1 MTYSVDLRKRVVE
14 YVRKGGFKAEASR
27 IFGVSLW
34 CVNDWCRRKNLAPKI
49 HPPRR
54 KRKLDWEALKIHTQT
69 YPDAFLRERAE
80 HFGVHIHAIEYAL
93 KEMNLTRKKKP
104 SVRRK
109 KP

>member
-1 MTYSVDLRKRVVE
+1 MTYSIDLRKRVVE
-14 YVRKGGFKAEASR
+14 HVEKGGFKAEAAR

-34 CVNDWCRRKNLAPKI
+34 CVNDWCNRNNLAPKT
-49 HPPRR
+49 HPPRK
-54 KRKLDWEALKIHTQT
+54 KRKLNWDALKTHTQI

-93 KEMNLTRKKKP
+93 KQMNLTRKKKP
-104 SVRRK
+104 SLRRK